1 VVYSTWILFESGRDQ
16 MKILKRLLILAIVL
30 GVGGYAL
37 YHFGTGFAS
46 DKIVDYVNDEMG
58 KSGQVEEARR
68 QIAANPE
75 LKKFLEE
82 GLENVDEST
91 LVYKTKEE
99 AVQDVI
105 KKVGVSE
112 LMDLQSKISDGV
124 TAEEQSEILAMLQ
137 KNLNEDEILALKYLA
152 NQELNR

>member
-1 VVYSTWILFESGRDQ
+1 
-16 MKILKRLLILAIVL
+16 MKILKGILILAIVL
-30 GVGGYAL
+30 GIGGYAL

-46 DKIVDYVNDEMG
+46 DKIVDYVNDEMENA
-58 KSGQVEEARR
+58 GQVEEAKR

-82 GLENVDEST
+82 GLENVDESN

-99 AVQDVI
+99 AVQGVI
-105 KKVGVSE
+105 KKVGISK
-112 LMDLQSKISDGV
+112 LMELQSEVSDGV
-124 TAEEQSEILAMLQ
+124 TAEEQTEILAMLQ
-137 KNLNEDEILALKYLA
+137 ENLNEDEILALKYLA